1 MIKLRDILNEV
12 GEGTATPYKFKY
24 MPLKGDSVRNKL
36 RHAYRFI
43 TDSRLQYEVNVF
55 KIIPRYTENT
65 TLTVMF
71 SVVGGKYEDIT
82 NKGEQYKIMATVIDI
97 IKADIE
103 LLAKEGNPPVKMIE
117 FTPEKADATDNR
129 RAKFYKAYIQKQ
141 LPNAHVDSYNFGE
154 YYRITL

>member
-1 MIKLRDILNEV
+1 
-12 GEGTATPYKFKY
+12 
-24 MPLKGDSVRNKL
+24 
-36 RHAYRFI
+36 
-43 TDSRLQYEVNVF
+43 
-55 KIIPRYTENT
+55 
-65 TLTVMF
+65 MF
-71 SVVGGKYEDIT
+71 SVVGGSYGDIT
-82 NKGEQYKIMATVIDI
+82 NKGEQYKIMATVIAI

-129 RAKFYKAYIQKQ
+129 RAKFYKAYIQQQ